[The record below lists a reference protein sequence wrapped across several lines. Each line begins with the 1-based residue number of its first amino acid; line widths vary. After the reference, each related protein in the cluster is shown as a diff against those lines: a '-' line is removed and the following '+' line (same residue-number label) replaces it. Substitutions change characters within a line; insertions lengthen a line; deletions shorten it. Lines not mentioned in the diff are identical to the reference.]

1 MGWTRKSCRAT
12 LRLRRPDLEA
22 LEPRTLLSIVHSHL
36 AVRHGHPAVAA
47 LHSLPSPTATSLNS
61 SAPAAGDLIGAAL
74 TRSNFGVDGTGM
86 TVAVI
91 DTGVN
96 YAHEALGGGIGSG
109 HKVVTG
115 YDFTQN
121 SSDPQAT
128 SSQHGTAVAG
138 LIASSDPN
146 YPGVAPG
153 ADIAALKV
161 FSSSNQGN
169 FQYVA
174 EALQWVI
181 DHHAQYGITAVNL
194 SMADGNTYAQNWF
207 AQDGGIGQKITTL
220 IGQLDALNIP
230 VIAATGNS
238 FNGQQGVGF
247 PAIVPDTISV
257 TSTNASGTVL
267 SSDAQR
273 VGPAIGGASA
283 TDIAAPGEGLV
294 APVQGNQF
302 ATVDGTSFA
311 AAEVSGAVVLLQQI
325 YEQRFGQLPT
335 VDQIDTWLQEG
346 SDPVSDPVT
355 DLAIGRLDIPKAASF
370 IPNPQ
375 VQAQILAPST
385 SPTTPAVAPAVS
397 TLSTWTTSADNT
409 GTSTSPAPYS
419 VNPTQPPQQS
429 ATSSLPSSSNSTGG
443 TADASQATTAPTV
456 PTGSTGTTSTQAGAS
471 SPFAAAFNSLKAW
484 GMDTGGGAQIWSNIN
499 EALKTLGSSQPT
511 GKIKLLLHGT
521 RTHSPRVPSG
531 PNAGLGHSPFVRGWH
546 RG

>member
-1 MGWTRKSCRAT
+1 
-12 LRLRRPDLEA
+12 
-22 LEPRTLLSIVHSHL
+22 V
-36 AVRHGHPAVAA
+36 
-47 LHSLPSPTATSLNS
+47 
-61 SAPAAGDLIGAAL
+61 IGASQ
-74 TRSNFGVDGTGM
+74 TRSSYGVDGAGM

-96 YAHEALGGGIGSG
+96 YDHEALGGGLGSG
-109 HKVVTG
+109 YKVLTG

-121 SSDPQAT
+121 SNDPAAT

-138 LIASSDPN
+138 LIASSDPSH
-146 YPGVAPG
+146 PGVAPG

-161 FSSSNQGN
+161 FSNSNQGN

-181 DHHAQYGITAVNL
+181 DHHSQYGITAVNL
-194 SMADGNTYAQNWF
+194 SMSDGNNYAQNWF

-238 FNGQQGVGF
+238 FTGQQGVGF

-257 TSTNASGTVL
+257 TSTDATGSVL

-273 VGPAIGGASA
+273 LGAAIGGISA

-346 SDPVSDPVT
+346 SDPVDDPVT
-355 DLAIGRLDIPKAASF
+355 DLAIGRLDIPKAAGF

-375 VQAQILAPST
+375 LQVLAPSFSIPAPPTAVT
-385 SPTTPAVAPAVS
+385 SVTDVLSAWAATTANTTATAATTPAPSSQSQAS
-397 TLSTWTTSADNT
+397 
-409 GTSTSPAPYS
+409 
-419 VNPTQPPQQS
+419 QPP
-429 ATSSLPSSSNSTGG
+429 ASSSSAATGG
-443 TADASQATTAPTV
+443 TAAAIQAAITPTVTTAPSGTANA
-456 PTGSTGTTSTQAGAS
+456 PTGAS
-471 SPFAAAFNSLKAW
+471 STIAAALKSLKAW
-484 GMDTGGGAQIWSNIN
+484 GAGTGSGAQIWSNVSGAFSN
-499 EALKTLGSSQPT
+499 LGSSHPT
-511 GKIKLLLHGT
+511 GKIKSLVH
-521 RTHSPRVPSG
+521 RTQPARIPAAPDSK
-531 PNAGLGHSPFVRGWH
+531 LGHSLFVRGRHH
-546 RG
+546 R

>member
-1 MGWTRKSCRAT
+1 
-12 LRLRRPDLEA
+12 
-22 LEPRTLLSIVHSHL
+22 V
-36 AVRHGHPAVAA
+36 
-47 LHSLPSPTATSLNS
+47 
-61 SAPAAGDLIGAAL
+61 IGAAQ
-74 TRSNFGVDGTGM
+74 TRSSFGVDGTGM

-96 YAHEALGGGIGSG
+96 YAHEALGGGLGSG
-109 HKVVTG
+109 YKVLAG

-128 SSQHGTAVAG
+128 ASQHGTAVAG

-146 YPGVAPG
+146 HPGVAPG

-161 FSSSNQGN
+161 FSSANQGS

-207 AQDGGIGQKITTL
+207 AQDGGIGQKITSL

-257 TSTNASGTVL
+257 TSTGASGTVL

-273 VGPAIGGASA
+273 LGTAIGGASA
-283 TDIAAPGEGLV
+283 TDIATPGEGLV

-375 VQAQILAPST
+375 AQVLLPPST
-385 SPTTPAVAPAVS
+385 SPATPPVSAVVS
-397 TLSTWTTSADNT
+397 TLSTWATSTDNT
-409 GTSTSPAPYS
+409 ATTTSPAPDS
-419 VNPTQPPQQS
+419 VSPTQPPQPS
-429 ATSSLPSSSNSTGG
+429 VTRSLPSSSDATTGA
-443 TADASQATTAPTV
+443 ADASQATTAPTV
-456 PTGSTGTTSTQAGAS
+456 PTGSTGTTGTQAGAS
-471 SPFAAAFNSLKAW
+471 SLFAGAFKSLKAW
-484 GMDTGGGAQIWSNIN
+484 GMDTGGGAQIWSNISG
-499 EALKTLGSSQPT
+499 ALKTLGSSQPS
-511 GKIKLLLHGT
+511 GKISALLHGT
-521 RTHSPRVPSG
+521 GTRSPRVPSG
-531 PNAGLGHSPFVRGWH
+531 PNASLGHAPFVRGWH
-546 RG
+546 RR

>member
-1 MGWTRKSCRAT
+1 MGWTRKSCCAT
-12 LRLRRPDLEA
+12 LRIRRPDLEA
-22 LEPRTLLSIVHSHL
+22 LEPRTLLTISHDHYAPRHEHAAVASLHSH
-36 AVRHGHPAVAA
+36 
-47 LHSLPSPTATSLNS
+47 PSPTATSLNS
-61 SAPAAGDLIGAAL
+61 SSAAAGDLIGATQ
-74 TRSNFGVDGTGM
+74 TRTSYGVDGTGT

-96 YAHEALGGGIGSG
+96 YDHEALGGGLGSG
-109 HKVVTG
+109 YKVLAG

-146 YPGVAPG
+146 HPGVAPG

-161 FSSSNQGN
+161 FSGSDQGS

-174 EALQWVI
+174 QALQWVV
-181 DHHAQYGITAVNL
+181 DHHAQYKITAVNL
-194 SMADGNTYAQNWF
+194 SMSDGNNYPQNWF
-207 AQDGGIGQKITTL
+207 AQDGVIGQKLTTL

-247 PAIVPDTISV
+247 PAIIPDTISV
-257 TSTNASGTVL
+257 TSTNSSGTVL

-273 VGPAIGGASA
+273 LGPAIGGVSA

-325 YEQRFGQLPT
+325 YEERFGQLPT
-335 VDQIDTWLQEG
+335 VGQIDNWLQEG
-346 SDPVSDPVT
+346 ADPVNDPVT
-355 DLAIGRLDIPKAASF
+355 GLAIGRLDLPKAASF

-375 VQAQILAPST
+375 PQILAPNTST
-385 SPTTPAVAPAVS
+385 SANPALVPAVTSALSTWAASTGNTVTTPTTPTPS
-397 TLSTWTTSADNT
+397 SQ
-409 GTSTSPAPYS
+409 PQQ
-419 VNPTQPPQQS
+419 TQPPVWD
-429 ATSSLPSSSNSTGG
+429 SSPTNS
-443 TADASQATTAPTV
+443 ASQTPATPTV
-456 PTGSTGTTSTQAGAS
+456 PTGSTGTAGVQPSATSLLS
-471 SPFAAAFNSLKAW
+471 AALKSLRAW
-484 GMDTGGGAQIWSNIN
+484 GTDTGSGAQIWSNVSG
-499 EALKTLGSSQPT
+499 ALKNLGSSHPS
-511 GKIKLLLHGT
+511 GKIRSLVAGT
-521 RTHSPRVPSG
+521 HPSRSPSG
-531 PNAGLGHSPFVRGWH
+531 ADANLGHSPFVRGRH
-546 RG
+546 RR